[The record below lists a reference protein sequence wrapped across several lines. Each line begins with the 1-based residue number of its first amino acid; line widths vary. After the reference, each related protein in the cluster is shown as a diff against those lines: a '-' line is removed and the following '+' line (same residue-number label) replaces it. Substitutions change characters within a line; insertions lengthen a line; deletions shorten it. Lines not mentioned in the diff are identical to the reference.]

1 MNKTAD
7 SSELFKVLGVKTR
20 VRIIEILKS
29 DGPLGAKSISE
40 VLGITVAAVSQHLKT
55 LKQAGLVKNERQGY
69 WIPYSIDEDA
79 LEQCRCML
87 EKVCACGC
95 HGEKGYNDHGESAES
110 LESLMKLKQ
119 ELEHKLECV
128 QKRISEMNNKGE

>member
-1 MNKTAD
+1 MNKTLE
-7 SSELFKVLGVKTR
+7 SSDLFKILGVKTR

-29 DGPLGAKSISE
+29 KGPLGAKSISE

-79 LEQCRCML
+79 LEQCRGML
-87 EKVCACGC
+87 NKVCECGC
-95 HGEKGYNDHGESAES
+95 HVK
-110 LESLMKLKQ
+110 KK
-119 ELEHKLECV
+119 V
-128 QKRISEMNNKGE
+128 

>member
-20 VRIIEILKS
+20 IQIIELLKLK
-29 DGPLGAKSISE
+29 GPMGAKNISG

-55 LKQAGLVKNERQGY
+55 LRQAGLVTNERQGY

-79 LEQCRCML
+79 LEQCRGML
-87 EKVCACGC
+87 NKVCACGC
-95 HGEKGYNDHGESAES
+95 HGKKRNKENDESIES
-110 LESLMKLKQ
+110 LESLMKQKE
-119 ELEHKLECV
+119 ELEHKMECV
-128 QKRISEMNNKGE
+128 QKRILEMSKGGE